1 MTNSIIKLSIAAF
14 LPVAAATF
22 IYLFEKY
29 TDVDKKMNK
38 FLRQVII
45 GIIFGG
51 LAIVGTEWG
60 IPLGGAQV
68 NARDAAV
75 LVSGLFFGGP
85 AGIIAGLIGGIE
97 RWVAVAWGVGSF
109 TRVACSVSTIIAGFY
124 SAALRKFMF
133 ENKKPSWLFA
143 FAIGFVMEVFHLTM
157 VFVTN
162 MSDPDRAIAVVEV
175 CTPPMLIANSLSVL
189 FTGIAFTLIS
199 GELFRKKNEHIRI
212 TTIVQRWLLITVFF
226 AFLVTSIFVFRLQD
240 SIAKSQTLN
249 TLSTA
254 ATDVAADIRDASD
267 RNLLNK
273 AYEVQDVVYS
283 ENLSDILIEHNLA
296 EISLVN
302 KDGIIFKS
310 TDSAYVNFDMH
321 SGEQSKAFLCLLEGE
336 KEYIQEYGSITSD
349 NTIKRK
355 YAGIKTDYGFLQ
367 VGYDAEHLQKD
378 IDEQVIHITENR
390 HVGRTGYMLITNDN
404 LDIVSGPVELKN
416 IELKNKEMPAE
427 GEVFELIVDGV
438 ETYALLDGSTEGY
451 TIVSILPKTEALQD
465 RNTAIYV
472 NGFLEVLVF
481 AVLFALI
488 YMLIK
493 QVVVDRIDEINSS
506 LAKITDGDLDVVVD
520 VHSNEEFAS
529 LSDDINRTVDT
540 LKRYIAEASA
550 RIDAELEFAKNI
562 QASALPS
569 VFPAFPKR
577 KEIDI
582 FASMN
587 PAKEVGGDFYDFYFT
602 HMNTFNFLIADV
614 SGKGIPAAMFMMR
627 AKTELKSLT
636 ESDVPLSDV
645 FTRGNAALCEG
656 NDAGMFVT
664 AWQASIDLKTGLLTY
679 ANAGHN
685 PPLVKH
691 GDGKFEYVKGRPGF
705 VLAGMDGVKYKTQE
719 IELQPGDVVYVYTD
733 GVTEATDASEELY
746 GEDRLF
752 EAINSQEFENVQA
765 LCKYIKADVDKFVG
779 EAPQFDDIT
788 MVAFKYIGMPDI
800 PTIRFEEATID
811 DITAVTEF
819 VEEQFEK
826 KGIDRKI
833 TIQMNIAIDEIYSN
847 IVKYGYAD
855 KKGPV
860 QVEIVEKLEPHGICI
875 KFTDNAS
882 PYNPLMKEDPDVT
895 LSAEERSIG
904 GLGIFMVKQTM
915 DDVKYRYEH
924 GQNVLTIIKNLE

>member
-1 MTNSIIKLSIAAF
+1 MINSVIKLSIAAL

-22 IYLFEKY
+22 IYLLEKY
-29 TDVDKKMNK
+29 TKVTKMNK
-38 FLRQVII
+38 VLRQVII
-45 GIIFGG
+45 GIIFGA

-60 IPLGGAQV
+60 IPFNGAQA

-75 LVSGLFFGGP
+75 LVAGLFFGGP
-85 AGIIAGLIGGIE
+85 AGIIAGFIGGIE
-97 RWVAVAWGVGSF
+97 RWIAVAWGVGTF

-124 SAALRKFMF
+124 SAAVRKFMF
-133 ENKKPSWLFA
+133 ENKKPTWLFA
-143 FAIGFVMEVFHLTM
+143 FVVGFVMEVFHLTM

-162 MSDPDRAIAVVEV
+162 MSDPDKAIAVVV
-175 CTPPMLIANSLSVL
+175 ACTPPMIIANSLSVL
-189 FTGIAFTLIS
+189 VAGVVLTLIS
-199 GELFRKKNEHIRI
+199 EEFLKKKKKKVTI
-212 TTIVQRWLLITVFF
+212 TTIIQRWLLVTVFF
-226 AFLVTSIFVFRLQD
+226 AFFVTSVFVYRLQD
-240 SIAKSQTLN
+240 SIADSQTLN

-254 ATDVAADIRDASD
+254 ASDVAADIRDASD
-267 RNLLNK
+267 RNLINK
-273 AYEVQDVVYS
+273 AYEIQEEIDREDFAELAREY
-283 ENLSDILIEHNLA
+283 NLS
-296 EISLVN
+296 EISLIN
-302 KDGIIFKS
+302 KKGIIYKS
-310 TDSAYVNFDMH
+310 NVPEYYGFDMN
-321 SGEQSKAFLCLLEGE
+321 SGEQSREFLCLLGDE
-336 KEYIQEYGSITSD
+336 KEFIQGYGNIVSNPD
-349 NTIKRK
+349 VKRK
-355 YAGIKTDYGFLQ
+355 YAGIKTDDGFIQ
-367 VGYDAEHLQKD
+367 VGYDAEQLQKD

-390 HVGRTGYMLITNDN
+390 HVGKTGYMLITNDN

-416 IELKNKEMPAE
+416 IELKNKTIPKE
-427 GEVFELIVDGV
+427 GEVFELVADGV
-438 ETYALLDGSTEGY
+438 EAYALLDGSTEGY
-451 TIVSILPKTEALQD
+451 TIVSILPKAEALQD

-493 QVVVDRIDEINSS
+493 RVVVNQIDEINSS
-506 LAKITDGDLDVVVD
+506 LAKITDGNLDVVVD
-520 VHSNEEFAS
+520 VRSNEEFAS

-569 VFPAFPKR
+569 IFPAFPKR
-577 KEIDI
+577 SEIDI

-602 HMNTFNFLIADV
+602 HMYTFNFLIADV

-636 ESDVPLSDV
+636 ESDVPLEDV
-645 FTRGNAALCEG
+645 FTRGNNALCEG

-664 AWQASIDLKTGLLTY
+664 AWQASVDLKTGILTY

-691 GDGKFEYVKGRPGF
+691 SDGKFEYVNGRPGF
-705 VLAGMDGVKYKTQE
+705 VLAGMEGVKYKAQE
-719 IELQPGDVVYVYTD
+719 IKLEPGDIVYVYTD
-733 GVTEATDASEELY
+733 GVTEATDANEELY
-746 GEDRLF
+746 GEDRLLS
-752 EAINSQEFENVQA
+752 AINSKEFENVQDI
-765 LCKYIKADVDKFVG
+765 CKYIKADVDKFVG

-788 MVAFKYIGMPDI
+788 MVAFKYIGMPYI
-800 PTIRFEEATID
+800 PTIRFEEAAID

-819 VEEQFEK
+819 VEEEFEK
-826 KGIDRKI
+826 KGISNKV

-847 IVKYGYAD
+847 IVKYGYANE
-855 KKGPV
+855 KGPV
-860 QVEIVEKLEPHGICI
+860 QVEIVEKQDPRAICI

-882 PYNPLMKEDPDVT
+882 PYNPLMKEDPDIT

-915 DDVKYRYEH
+915 DDVKYRYEN